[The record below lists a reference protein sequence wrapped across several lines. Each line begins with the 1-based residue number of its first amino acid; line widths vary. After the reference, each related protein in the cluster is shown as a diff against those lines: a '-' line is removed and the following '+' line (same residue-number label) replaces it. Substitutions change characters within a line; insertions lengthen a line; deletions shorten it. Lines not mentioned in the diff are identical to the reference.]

1 MYLYLCLHGCV
12 NVCAVYVFV
21 LCPCN
26 VWYVACLQTFM
37 YLCRHLWVFV
47 DVLCIVCCMDVAWMY
62 VLYKHL
68 FMWMF
73 VWYMHLYYIHINI
86 NVCRCIVCYVLY
98 RYRVDVGIV

>member
-21 LCPCN
+21 SCPCN

-68 FMWMF
+68 F
-73 VWYMHLYYIHINI
+73 IHVDACMVYAFILNI